1 MNPRRADRLQLELLV
16 GWHAGALHHTD
27 PATNI
32 SRGGLFVNTAQPQGV
47 GTALRLVVS
56 LPDAAQ
62 PIELAGKVVRVVPV
76 GGPLGQSPGMAVE
89 FTGTDVAQQERLEQ
103 FVQRLRTALQD
114 GPTEGGTR
122 P

>member
-1 MNPRRADRLQLELLV
+1 M
-16 GWHAGALHHTD
+16 GWYAGEVHHTD

-32 SRGGLFVNTAQPQGV
+32 SRGGLFVNTALAQEV

-62 PIELAGKVVRVVPV
+62 PIELSGKVVRVVPV
-76 GGPLGQSPGMAVE
+76 GGSAGQSPGMAVE
-89 FTGTDVAQQERLEQ
+89 FTGTQPVQVDRLEQ

-114 GPTEGGTR
+114 DPTGTVPR